1 MDSWTIF
8 KPRASRSRSRLRRQV
23 SYDSVT
29 ENQCDGN
36 FDFKKVVKVSKMSSL
51 LWLPK
56 PVNTPCSKDFW
67 DPRVNFKMSYCC
79 L

>member
-8 KPRASRSRSRLRRQV
+8 KPRASRSRASSLRRQV

-36 FDFKKVVKVSKMSSL
+36 FDFKKVVKVSKM
-51 LWLPK
+51 

>member
-8 KPRASRSRSRLRRQV
+8 KPRASSLRRQV
-23 SYDSVT
+23 SYDSVS

-36 FDFKKVVKVSKMSSL
+36 CDLKKVVKVSKEKCL
-51 LWLPK
+51 AYLGTQ
-56 PVNTPCSKDFW
+56 PVNMPYPSGHLGERFFRASRG
-67 DPRVNFKMSYCC
+67 PRA

>member
-8 KPRASRSRSRLRRQV
+8 KPRASSLRRQV

-36 FDFKKVVKVSKMSSL
+36 CDLKKVVKVSKKV
-51 LWLPK
+51 PK
-56 PVNTPCSKDFW
+56 PVNTPCSKGPQVKEEFW
-67 DPRVNFKMSYCC
+67 GPQV
-79 L
+79 LLG